1 MTEPLANMARQF
13 SRAAPQ
19 YDALANV
26 QQRIA
31 QAALTLLP
39 VSTGRVLDIGCGTGR
54 HTAALAARGAQA
66 HGMDVAAGMVR
77 IASSHYPG
85 LTFFQGDAHQL
96 PVAPASF
103 DQVFSS
109 MALQWCSQRTDVLR
123 QIKQA
128 LKPGGVAG
136 LNIMVAGSFGQ
147 LSQARRSAGLAPA
160 TNPLASHE
168 QWLASAHRAGF
179 SVRSAMQQDFIDH
192 FDDILPLLRSI
203 KAVGA
208 GALTQTCSS
217 KPLLRAD
224 LRRLAACYPRT
235 SEQRLALTYRVSHVL
250 LEH

>member
-1 MTEPLANMARQF
+1 MTEPLLNMARQF

-39 VSTGRVLDIGCGTGR
+39 ISTGRVLDIGCGTGR

-66 HGMDVAAGMVR
+66 LGMDVAAGMVR
-77 IASSHYPG
+77 IARRNYPDVK
-85 LTFFQGDAHQL
+85 FFQADAYQL
-96 PVAPASF
+96 PVALASV

-109 MALQWCSQRTDVLR
+109 MALQWCSQHTQVLG
-123 QIKQA
+123 QVKQA

-147 LSQARRSAGLAPA
+147 LSQARCRAGLAPA
-160 TNPLASHE
+160 TNPLASHD
-168 QWLASAHRAGF
+168 QWLASARQAGF
-179 SVRSAMQQDFIDH
+179 TVRSAMQQDYTEY

-208 GALTQTCSS
+208 GALTQACSS

-224 LRRLAACYPRT
+224 LCRLADCYPRT
-235 SEQRLALTYRVSHVL
+235 GDQQLALTYRVSHLL